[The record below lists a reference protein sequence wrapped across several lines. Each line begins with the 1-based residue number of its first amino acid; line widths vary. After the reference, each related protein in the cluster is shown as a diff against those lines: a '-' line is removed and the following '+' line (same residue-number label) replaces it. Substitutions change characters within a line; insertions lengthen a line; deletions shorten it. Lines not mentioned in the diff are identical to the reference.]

1 MDKMKN
7 EFSFLE
13 GLFLLMVSLSLAVKT
28 MATEKITITTS
39 SPAAQVYVN
48 GVAIGKGE
56 VEIKI
61 DRKDRITV
69 EVRPEGQQQP

>member
-1 MDKMKN
+1 MKN
-7 EFSFLE
+7 QFSFLE
-13 GLFLLMVSLSLAVKT
+13 ALFLLMVSLSLAVKT
-28 MATEKITITTS
+28 MAAEKITITTS

-48 GVAIGKGE
+48 GVPIGKGE

-69 EVRPEGQQQP
+69 EVKPEGQQQP